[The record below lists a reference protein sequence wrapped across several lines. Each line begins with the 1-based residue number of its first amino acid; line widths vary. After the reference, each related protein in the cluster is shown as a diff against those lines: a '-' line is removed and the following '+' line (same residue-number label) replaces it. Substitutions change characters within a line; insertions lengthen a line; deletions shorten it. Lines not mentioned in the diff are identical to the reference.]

1 MTKEEIFNILKN
13 ALIDMFE
20 IDIAKITPN
29 ALVYEDLEIDS
40 IDAIDL
46 VDFIRKQTGHRLLP
60 QDFKNVKTLQ
70 DIVDCVYQKFQ
81 NQDKIENN

>member
-1 MTKEEIFNILKN
+1 MTKDEIFNILKQ

-20 IDIAKITPN
+20 IDEEKITPN
-29 ALVYEDLEIDS
+29 ALIYEDLEIDS

-46 VDFIRKQTGHRLLP
+46 VDFIKKQTGHRLLP

-70 DIVDCVYQKFQ
+70 DIVDCVFLKFRSQ
-81 NQDKIENN
+81 E